1 MDLVQWKNT
10 GMTFSY
16 RGHPVFYRD
25 EGAGEVLVCI
35 HGFPTASWDWH
46 RVWPAL
52 IRRFRVIAPDMIGFG
67 FSDKPKTYAYS
78 VLDQATLHE
87 VLLGSLGIHRLHIL
101 AHDYGDTVA
110 QELLARYEERLN
122 WGMRGL
128 EIKSV
133 CLLNG
138 GIFPETHRARL
149 MQRVLLSPLG
159 PFVSWLASEQMFR
172 RSFSAI
178 FAPEAQP
185 SDSELHEFWT
195 LIQHNDGV
203 RVMHRLIDYI
213 RERRIY
219 RERWVGVL
227 QRTRVPLRMINGA
240 VDPISGMHVVVRYRE
255 LIPHPDVVV
264 LDTVGHYPQLEAP
277 EAVLTAFF
285 EFVEQVRLTHGCVSR
300 HSLLE

>member
-1 MDLVQWKNT
+1 
-10 GMTFSY
+10 MTFSY

-52 IRRFRVIAPDMIGFG
+52 IQRFRVIAPDMIGFG

-87 VLLGSLGIHRLHIL
+87 VLLDSLGICQIHIL

-138 GIFPETHRARL
+138 GIFPETHRAHVIQKL
-149 MQRVLLSPLG
+149 LLSPLG
-159 PFVSWLASEQMFR
+159 PFVSRLVSEQMFR
-172 RSFSAI
+172 RSFSAV
-178 FAPEAQP
+178 FASTARP
-185 SDSELHEFWT
+185 SRNELHEFWT
-195 LIQHNDGV
+195 LLRHNDGV
-203 RVMHRLIDYI
+203 RVMHRIIDYI

-219 RERWVGVL
+219 RERWVGAL
-227 QRTRVPLRMINGA
+227 QHTRVPLRMINGA
-240 VDPISGMHVVVRYRE
+240 VDPISGAHVVARYRE
-255 LIPHPDVVV
+255 LIPHPDVIV
-264 LDTVGHYPQLEAP
+264 LDAVGHYPQLEAP
-277 EAVLTAFF
+277 QAVLTAFF
-285 EFVEQVRLTHGCVSR
+285 EFVERVRLRRGCVPSP
-300 HSLLE
+300 SLLE